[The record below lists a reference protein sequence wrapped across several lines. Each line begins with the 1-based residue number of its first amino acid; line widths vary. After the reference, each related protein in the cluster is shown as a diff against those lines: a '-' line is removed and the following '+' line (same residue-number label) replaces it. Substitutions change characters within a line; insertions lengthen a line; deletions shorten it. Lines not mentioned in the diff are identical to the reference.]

1 MTDLIRYRTLPILM
15 VLLLA
20 WVAGEA
26 SARSEKA
33 PTLLVFGDSLSAA
46 YGMPAERGWVALLGP
61 RMAERGWNLVNA
73 SMSGETTAGG
83 RARLD
88 AALDQHAPALVL
100 IELGANDA
108 LRGLPIALMQA
119 NLDHMVAA
127 SKQANAEV
135 LLVGMRIPP
144 NYGPDY
150 AAAFEQA
157 FRQVSQKHGVPL
169 LPFLLEPIAL
179 DREAFQDDQLH
190 PTTAAQPI
198 LAEYVWKQIEP
209 LIERAPAHRGQP

>member
-1 MTDLIRYRTLPILM
+1 MTNVIGRRTLPILM
-15 VLLLA
+15 VVVLA
-20 WVAGEA
+20 WLAGEVA
-26 SARSEKA
+26 ARSEKA

-46 YGMPAERGWVALLGP
+46 YGMPAEHGWVALLAA

-88 AALDQHAPALVL
+88 VALDQHAPSLVL

-108 LRGLPIALMQA
+108 LRGLPIEMMQA

-127 SKQANAEV
+127 SKQADAEV

-150 AAAFEQA
+150 AQAFEQA
-157 FRQVSQKHGVPL
+157 FQQVSQKHAVPL

-190 PTTAAQPI
+190 PTIAAQPI
-198 LAEYVWKQIEP
+198 LAEYVWKQLEP
-209 LIERAPAHRGQP
+209 MLERAAPHRGQP